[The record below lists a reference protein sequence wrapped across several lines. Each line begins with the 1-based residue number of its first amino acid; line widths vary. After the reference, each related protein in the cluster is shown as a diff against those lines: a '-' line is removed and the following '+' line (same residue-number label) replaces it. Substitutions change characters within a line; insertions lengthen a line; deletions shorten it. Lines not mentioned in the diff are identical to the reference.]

1 METDFKTSNFTV
13 AKICH
18 EMANHLSVL
27 KFIQEDLQSENPALS
42 NEIRRSLDLLINTL
56 DFFRSIFVESTE
68 PIRVYD
74 ILLKIARLRDI
85 GIKVESNYDDFEDIH
100 AIISALIYIIIK
112 TCKRGDIVNITEDY
126 PHVINISVSNQ
137 RLVSDVTI
145 TSLNENVQPN
155 SQNILLVYIKEML
168 SKKGYNIIAQNNIKD
183 GVNISICKK

>member
-42 NEIRRSLDLLINTL
+42 NEMRRSLDLLINTL
-56 DFFRSIFVESTE
+56 DFFRSLFVESPE

-112 TCKRGDIVNITEDY
+112 TCKRGDIVNVTEDY

>member
-42 NEIRRSLDLLINTL
+42 NEMRRSLDLLINTL
-56 DFFRSIFVESTE
+56 DFFRSLFVESPE

-112 TCKRGDIVNITEDY
+112 TCKRGDIVNVTEDY

-155 SQNILLVYIKEML
+155 SQNILLVYIKETL

>member
-56 DFFRSIFVESTE
+56 DFFRSLFVESPE

>member
-1 METDFKTSNFTV
+1 
-13 AKICH
+13 
-18 EMANHLSVL
+18 MANHLSVL

-56 DFFRSIFVESTE
+56 DFFRSLFVESPE

-137 RLVSDVTI
+137 RLLSDFTI
-145 TSLNENVQPN
+145 TSLNENLQQN